1 MTQEIAILSQYIEDN
16 GKKGNRWE
24 IVCSSFGL
32 GDAEVENK
40 DKTDLYVGTIAELE
54 KNIRDN
60 FYIIS
65 LNRPNIQVN
74 FNAISNFPAQCQ
86 VSIANPPR
94 EFMQN
99 IYARRFI
106 IYIGYAFMVNGKEQL
121 WLEPIFEGQSVM
133 PSRVIESGNTTEF
146 TLQMSLG
153 RQGFEQKTSNIASAN
168 LDIRNRKLKD
178 IILEVL
184 GKNIEFSTDPVTE
197 ELLKAD
203 IKWNPILNTYLDFN
217 SFRDLLRKT
226 HKLIIDNMNGVIAIN
241 TCIELKTKEK
251 KSGENYAT
259 IAIENPMK
267 KHDFQPVKK
276 GCAVLWN
283 GINDVPPFFTT
294 TCLRS
299 KVAYVDESLRC
310 NIQLAFVM
318 PQLTKY
324 LYCVI
329 QNVGVNIDIMSVYKI
344 DGYTNTDRK
353 GKNLQFY
360 IYQNTINFDTMGNV
374 NTHSLALL
382 CPQVVKDLPED

>member
-1 MTQEIAILSQYIEDN
+1 MTQEIAILSQYVEDN
-16 GKKGNRWE
+16 GEIGNRWE

-40 DKTDLYVGTIAELE
+40 DKTDLYVGSIAEIE

-74 FNAISNFPAQCQ
+74 FGAISNFPAQCE
-86 VSIANPPR
+86 VAIANPPR

-99 IYARRFI
+99 LFARQFI
-106 IYIGYAFMVNGKEQL
+106 IYIGYAFIVNGEEQL
-121 WLEPIFEGQSVM
+121 WLEPIFKGQSVM

-153 RQGFEQKTSNIASAN
+153 TLGHSQKSSNIASAN

-184 GKNIEFSTDPVTE
+184 GKDIEFSTDTTTE
-197 ELLKAD
+197 EMLKAE

-217 SFRDLLRKT
+217 SFRDLLKT
-226 HKLIIDNMNGVIAIN
+226 HKIIIDNMNGVIAIN
-241 TCIELKTKEK
+241 TSVEMKTKEK
-251 KSGENYAT
+251 KSGENYASIT
-259 IAIENPMK
+259 AENPMK
-267 KHDFQPVKK
+267 DHDLKALKK

-283 GINDVPPFFTT
+283 GISDVPPFFTT

-299 KVAYVDESLRC
+299 KVAYIDESLRC
-310 NIQLAFVM
+310 NIQLAFAL
-318 PQLTKY
+318 PQLAKY

-360 IYQNTINFDTMGNV
+360 IYQNSINFDTMGNV
-374 NTHSLALL
+374 NTHSLALY
-382 CPQVVKDLPED
+382 CPQVVKDLPEG